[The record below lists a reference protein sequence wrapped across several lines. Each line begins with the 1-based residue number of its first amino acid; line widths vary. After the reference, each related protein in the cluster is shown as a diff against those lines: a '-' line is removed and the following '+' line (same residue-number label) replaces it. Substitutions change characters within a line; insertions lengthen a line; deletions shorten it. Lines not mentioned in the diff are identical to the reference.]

1 MDETTVIIRYRLS
14 RSLLAVSHFFC
25 QMRSRRAS
33 DRKRNHIICRKKRA
47 QDMFAT
53 KDCIMRFKTAGLH
66 QHKTCDQWSFSEQ
79 DNLLTR
85 IYLITL
91 TKYLISYH
99 SELHLCRQIQSSE
112 SGLQWVL
119 FFFLRWVNSHL
130 CSEVTWEE
138 MKTEG
143 RWKECKRSGGVGERP
158 AEGDWQRVLE
168 LGVQPPITSCVWNLP

>member
-14 RSLLAVSHFFC
+14 WGLLAASHFFC
-25 QMRSRRAS
+25 QTRSRRAS
-33 DRKRNHIICRKKRA
+33 DRKRNHIICRKKEHRTCL
-47 QDMFAT
+47 QP
-53 KDCIMRFKTAGLH
+53 KTVSCVSSLLANISTRLAINVH
-66 QHKTCDQWSFSEQ
+66 SQHRTICSH
-79 DNLLTR
+79 
-85 IYLITL
+85 IYFITS
-91 TKYLISYH
+91 LISYQ
-99 SELHLCRQIQSSE
+99 SELHLCRQIQLSE

-143 RWKECKRSGGVGERP
+143 RRKECKRGGGGGGVGERP